1 MAGIFRFAN
10 PGSDIRKFISTY
22 KVLYTKLKDTNDF
35 THDDGFETLIE
46 NSLVS
51 SSGAIGKEA
60 ISRSRRDDR
69 SRDPLYNQHKMYS
82 ELYRMLGW
90 YEPGTMNTKFNIPEY
105 GWYINEADDELSK
118 KLFELNLFHIAS
130 PHPLTNIRGNN
141 ILRPFPL
148 ILKLLLNLDGIIQR
162 EEIIITVLACEND
175 KNSDYLDQAVKKIRT
190 IRGEDG
196 GRKRLKDNIDAIIKK
211 HGISATTLGN
221 YTRFIFGALK
231 WLNLAQPVRKR
242 GIYEGSIVMYEL
254 TNYGKTTAKELIN
267 KVDIRNDDI
276 AIYTIEERAAF
287 GLYSIYYHLE
297 HLGYDLSDPESKK
310 DIKNLKEKCLN
321 IIEAF
326 DLVNNDF
333 LYFGNQEASAEE
345 REVMK
350 TLLGDD

>member
-22 KVLYTKLKDTNDF
+22 KVLYTKLKDKNDF

-51 SSGAIGKEA
+51 SSGAIGQEA
-60 ISRSRRDDR
+60 ILRSRRADR

-90 YEPGTMNTKFNIPEY
+90 YEPGTMNTKFNIPEF
-105 GWYINEADDELSK
+105 GWYIHEADDDLSR

-148 ILKLLLNLDGIIQR
+148 ILKLLLNLDGHIQR
-162 EEIIITVLACEND
+162 EEIIITVLACAND
-175 KNSDYLDQAVKKIRT
+175 TNPDYLNQAVEKIQK

-196 GRKRLKDNIDAIIKK
+196 GLKRLKANIDTIVTE
-211 HGISATTLGN
+211 HGISANTLGN

-231 WLNLAQPVRKR
+231 WLDLAQPVRVR
-242 GIYEGSIVMYEL
+242 GIYDKSIVMYRL
-254 TNYGKTTAKELIN
+254 TEYGKTIAEELIT

-276 AIYTIEERAAF
+276 ALYTIEERAAF
-287 GLYSIYYHLE
+287 GLFSIYYHLE
-297 HLGYDLSDPESKK
+297 RLGYDLSDPESQK
-310 DIKNLKEKCLN
+310 DIKHLKEKCQR
-321 IIEAF
+321 IIDAY
-326 DLVNNDF
+326 DLDNNDF
-333 LYFGNQEASAEE
+333 LYFGNQEASTEE
-345 REVMK
+345 RTAMK
-350 TLLGDD
+350 TLLADD